1 MNNFPARHV
10 SLPDGICWMTSTFQ
24 LALWKKTCWTGHV
37 SYRPIVLNL
46 VQRRM
51 ANHVC
56 NRTGHVQCIGHV
68 CDILWTLT
76 RWLGCLGFE
85 IFRNQL
91 IPPKARRSHRV
102 GSLNVLRSSLGN
114 HRFQEV
120 HTWKPC
126 RDFQLQDGTGWDRM
140 GPDGKGKTHGKAM
153 GVWKSSPPIWWF
165 RWRDGCPKKWL
176 TSRKH
181 PSGGWWTM
189 VNYGELSEV
198 WLYFL
203 VWRSASKMIHHCWPQ
218 ALLAPTGGPYRLQVS
233 SAMTALTQL
242 HVDLHNKNRWT
253 MWIQRMSMSQRATC
267 HPQTTEYFVLLFDME
282 IKWNE
287 WRWFKLID

>member
-140 GPDGKGKTHGKAM
+140 GPDGTGWEGENPWESHGSLEIFPSNLMISMKGW
-153 GVWKSSPPIWWF
+153 V
-165 RWRDGCPKKWL
+165 PKKMVDIKEASQWRL
-176 TSRKH
+176 
-181 PSGGWWTM
+181 
-189 VNYGELSEV
+189 VNYGELWWTEWSLALFSGLAEC
-198 WLYFL
+198 FQND
-203 VWRSASKMIHHCWPQ
+203 PP
-218 ALLAPTGGPYRLQVS
+218 LLAPSIACPNGWPL
-233 SAMTALTQL
+233 
-242 HVDLHNKNRWT
+242 
-253 MWIQRMSMSQRATC
+253 
-267 HPQTTEYFVLLFDME
+267 
-282 IKWNE
+282 
-287 WRWFKLID
+287 